1 MGNKRE
7 RTDIIRRII
16 SEEQIGSQEELMKRL
31 ETHGVN
37 VTQSTLSRDFKSLN
51 ISKIP
56 HPEKGYVYVLNDE
69 IAAEQTAIKVGKV
82 NVDEQP
88 DLARQ
93 FRVMS
98 IPTLMVFKNGEM
110 VRREVG
116 GRSKEEILAMVD

>member
-1 MGNKRE
+1 MSV
-7 RTDIIRRII
+7 I
-16 SEEQIGSQEELMKRL
+16 
-31 ETHGVN
+31 N
-37 VTQSTLSRDFKSLN
+37 VTKDSFKSEVT
-51 ISKIP
+51 SSDRP
-56 HPEKGYVYVLNDE
+56 VLIDFWASWCGPCQALAPTIDE